1 MNRTLFQAERNSME
15 HTSMDAISSKIN
27 LRAKDNLVTWI
38 SCMGSLQTLM
48 KESGDQL
55 YRYYRFFRSLI
66 LSAVNREIHCACN
79 LTLRVTMKVNM
90 SHMLDQL

>member
-1 MNRTLFQAERNSME
+1 ME
-15 HTSMDAISSKIN
+15 HTSMDAIGSKIN

-55 YRYYRFFRSLI
+55 YRYYRYMHGKKSNYYLLKI
-66 LSAVNREIHCACN
+66 LGV
-79 LTLRVTMKVNM
+79 VT
-90 SHMLDQL
+90 